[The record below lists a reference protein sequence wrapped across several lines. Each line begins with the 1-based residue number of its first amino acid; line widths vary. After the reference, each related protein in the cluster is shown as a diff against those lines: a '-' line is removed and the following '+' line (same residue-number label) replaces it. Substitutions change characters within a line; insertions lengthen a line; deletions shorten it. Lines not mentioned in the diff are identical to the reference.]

1 MARKM
6 QRLRLF
12 LLILLGLYLL
22 LKGIQLFMLGVSSLV
37 LIAYVAFAGI
47 VGVGIYG
54 SIALFRPMCKKV
66 LCS

>member
-54 SIALFRPMCKKV
+54 SISLFRPMYKKV